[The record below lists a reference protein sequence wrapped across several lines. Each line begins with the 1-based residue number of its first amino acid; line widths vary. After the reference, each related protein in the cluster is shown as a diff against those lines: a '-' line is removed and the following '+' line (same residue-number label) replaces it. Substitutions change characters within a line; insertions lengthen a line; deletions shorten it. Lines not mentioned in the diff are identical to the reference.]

1 LENTWDSFSKPL
13 RMTAADRSE
22 PKSSLQLERTLLGLA
37 TAFLVVF
44 AAALTLAPAARLRNW
59 EAELNWAQWLGV
71 FVWVVVFW
79 SAQWTLARRHPE
91 HDPFLLPAA
100 GLLTGMGLL
109 TIYRLIP
116 GFGLRQ
122 SAWLALAGG
131 VLLLGLRRPDD
142 LSVLRRFKYVWLTAG
157 LGLTAATLILGTS
170 PEGVGPRLWLGWG
183 GIYLQPS
190 EPLKLLLIVYLAA
203 YLADRVPAA
212 GGGNN
217 GAARPRLSLYTLGPT
232 LILTGLALLL
242 LIVQRD
248 LGTASIFLFLY
259 AAVVYIATADWRIP
273 AFSLL
278 ALIAS
283 GIAGYALFDVVQL
296 RIEAWVNPWLDPSGR
311 SYQIVQSLLAVANG
325 GLIGRGPGLGNP
337 GLVPVSHSDFI
348 FSAISEE
355 FGLSGAVAILAALGL
370 LLGRGLRA
378 ALRAPDV
385 YRRLLAAGLTI
396 HLSAQ
401 SIVIIGGTLRLLP
414 LTGVT
419 LPFVSYGGS
428 SLLVAFIELL
438 CLLQISAA
446 APEQPIASPGVVV
459 YRRLAGAALLGLAAA
474 GLVAG
479 WWAFWRGPDLLTRS
493 DNARR
498 SIADRFVPRGAIL
511 ARNSQPLAETQGQ
524 PGDLRRVYPY
534 APLGPIVGYT
544 NPVYGQSGLEFSQ
557 DTYLR
562 GLQGY
567 PAFTIWQ
574 NQLLYGMPP
583 EGLDVRLSLD
593 LPLQQVADELL
604 NGQTGALVLLNAQS
618 GEILAMATAPTF
630 DANILEAAWENL
642 VQDDSAPLLNR
653 AADGL
658 YPPGSAVGP
667 FLFAAAV
674 GQSGLPS
681 LPTTFTYSLDG
692 SLLDCASQPGEESWG
707 AAIANG
713 CPGSTVLL
721 AEALGPAAFVNTLD
735 GLGLF
740 TAPLI
745 RLPAQ
750 SGPTPDTG
758 VDMVH
763 LLLSQEDAAS
773 GASLMVSPLQM
784 ALAAAALSNQGT
796 RPAPLLVMA
805 VDTPQSGW
813 VMLPALSEPVEVFSP
828 QTARATVEA
837 LADPSLPT
845 WQTTGCLRYTA
856 SEGACW
862 TLGGTR
868 EAWPGAPFA
877 LALLVE
883 KFDPVLVTSLG
894 RAMLEAAVTP

>member
-1 LENTWDSFSKPL
+1 
-13 RMTAADRSE
+13 MIAANRSE
-22 PKSSLQLERTLLGLA
+22 PLPSLQLERILLGLA
-37 TAFLVVF
+37 TAFLAVF
-44 AAALTLAPAARLRNW
+44 AAALTLAPAARARSW
-59 EAELNWAQWLGV
+59 EAELNWIHWVGV
-71 FVWVVVFW
+71 CVWIGVFW
-79 SAQWTLARRHPE
+79 SARWFLARRHPE

-100 GLLTGMGLL
+100 GLLTGIGLL
-109 TIYRLIP
+109 TVYRLIP
-116 GFGLRQ
+116 GYGLRQ
-122 SAWLALAGG
+122 SAWLVVAGG
-131 VLLLGLRRPDD
+131 VLLLGLRRPND

-157 LGLTAATLILGTS
+157 LALTAATLILGTS
-170 PEGVGPRLWLGWG
+170 PQGIGPRLWLGWG
-183 GIYLQPS
+183 GVYLQPS
-190 EPLKLLLIVYLAA
+190 EPLKLLLVVYLAA
-203 YLADRVPAA
+203 YLADRVPAS
-212 GGGNN
+212 GEGNN
-217 GAARPRLSLYTLGPT
+217 GAGRQRLSLYTLGPT

-248 LGTASIFLFLY
+248 LGTASIFFFLY

-283 GIAGYALFDVVQL
+283 GIAGYAMFDVVQL
-296 RIEAWVNPWLDPSGR
+296 RIEAWLNPWLDPSGR

-337 GLVPVSHSDFI
+337 SLVPVSHSDFI
-348 FSAISEE
+348 FAAISEE
-355 FGLSGAVAILAALGL
+355 FGLIGALAILVILGL

-378 ALRAPDV
+378 ALRAPDI

-438 CLLQISAA
+438 CLLQISSAA
-446 APEQPIASPGVVV
+446 AEQPVTSPHLNV
-459 YRRLAGAALLGLAAA
+459 YRHLAGAALLGLAAA

-498 SIADRFVPRGAIL
+498 SIADRFVHRGAIL

-524 PGDLRRVYPY
+524 SGDLRRVYPY
-534 APLGPIVGYT
+534 ASLGPIVGYT
-544 NPVYGQSGLEFSQ
+544 NPVYGQSGLEFSL

-567 PAFTIWQ
+567 PALTIWQ

-593 LPLQQVADELL
+593 LPLQQAADGLL
-604 NGQTGALVLLNAQS
+604 SGQTGALVLLNAQS
-618 GEILAMATAPTF
+618 GEILAMATSPAF
-630 DANILEAAWENL
+630 DANALEAEWESL
-642 VQDDSAPLLNR
+642 VQDASAPLFNR

-658 YPPGSAVGP
+658 YPPGSALGP
-667 FLFAAAV
+667 FLYAAAA
-674 GQSGLPS
+674 QHSGLPT
-681 LPTTFTYSLDG
+681 LPTTLSYSLDG
-692 SLLDCASQPGEESWG
+692 SLLDCTSQPTQVSWG

-713 CPGSTVLL
+713 CPGPTALL
-721 AEALGPAAFVNTLD
+721 AEALGPAQFLDTLD

-750 SGPTPDTG
+750 SGPPPEAEIDP
-758 VDMVH
+758 VH
-763 LLLSQEDAAS
+763 LVLSQEDAAS

-784 ALAAAALSNQGT
+784 ALASAVLSNQGT
-796 RPAPLLVMA
+796 RPPPLLVMA

-813 VMLPALSEPVEVFSP
+813 VMLPSMSEPVEVFSP
-828 QTARATVEA
+828 HIARAAAEA
-837 LADPSLPT
+837 LADASLPI
-845 WQTTGCLRYTA
+845 WQTTACLRYTA
-856 SEGACW
+856 GDGACW
-862 TLGGTR
+862 YLGGTR
-868 EAWPGAPFA
+868 DTWPGAPFA

-883 KFDPVLVTSLG
+883 DYDPALVTRLG
-894 RAMLEAAVTP
+894 RSMLEAAVTP